1 MEGNLS
7 GTYFFT
13 KIANKTGECGDEGD
27 QGKVSP
33 ALSTSMLIYLVI
45 LVLSCKGI
53 KQEGTRIC

>member
-1 MEGNLS
+1 VAGNLS

-13 KIANKTGECGDEGD
+13 KIANKTGESGDDGD

-33 ALSTSMLIYLVI
+33 TLSTSMSIYLVI

-53 KQEGTRIC
+53 K

>member
-1 MEGNLS
+1 MAGNLS

-13 KIANKTGECGDEGD
+13 KIANKTGESGDDRD

-33 ALSTSMLIYLVI
+33 TLSTSMSIYLVI

-53 KQEGTRIC
+53 K